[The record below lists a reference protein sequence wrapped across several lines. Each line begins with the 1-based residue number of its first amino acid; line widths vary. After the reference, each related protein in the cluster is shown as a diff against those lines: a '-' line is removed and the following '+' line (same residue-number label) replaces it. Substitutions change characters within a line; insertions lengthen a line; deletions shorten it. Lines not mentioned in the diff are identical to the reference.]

1 MTASASATD
10 EKEGRPSTQAPL
22 LEATGIAMGYDDRLV
37 LSGVSLTMGAG
48 DCIILKG
55 DNGTGKTTLLR
66 GLAGL
71 APLITGTVKIGG
83 VNLNDDRVHA
93 SRRLL
98 YIGHRDGLA
107 AELTVREALNLWASS
122 RGFAIS
128 QDNMDEGLNR
138 LGIGGISGRLIRTLS
153 AGQKRRAAMARLGI
167 MISLGRTDETPLWLL
182 DEPATAMDNT
192 ATGHFTRLVEDHLT
206 AGGAVLMTS
215 HHDLPVASARSMM
228 ITDLDQGCSNRGK
241 GDQDSDHD

>member
-71 APLITGTVKIGG
+71 APP
-83 VNLNDDRVHA
+83 D
-93 SRRLL
+93 
-98 YIGHRDGLA
+98 HRDG
-107 AELTVREALNLWASS
+107 E
-122 RGFAIS
+122 
-128 QDNMDEGLNR
+128 NR
-138 LGIGGISGRLIRTLS
+138 
-153 AGQKRRAAMARLGI
+153 
-167 MISLGRTDETPLWLL
+167 
-182 DEPATAMDNT
+182 
-192 ATGHFTRLVEDHLT
+192 
-206 AGGAVLMTS
+206 
-215 HHDLPVASARSMM
+215 
-228 ITDLDQGCSNRGK
+228 RGK
-241 GDQDSDHD
+241 PER